1 MSKDRRTEEK
11 ERLWNEVLGK
21 KRAYESTDASEQ
33 ITLSI
38 DGNEQSQNL
47 NILKQPDQAMQELN
61 AILRKQQKDLEDM
74 HAALQKKDEP
84 LDISA
89 MSMDVLE
96 RDLKRDYGLSEVEQR
111 PVEKK
116 EFNSQ
121 KLFDDIYNVIISKVM
136 GQKDAIQQ
144 MVNAFRRPYLMG
156 EEAGKAKNVIL
167 VSGPVG
173 SGRHEAVTQ
182 MARSL
187 YERQVFVS
195 DEVYTIDMS
204 RYTSSGQEQ
213 IFLQDLYEAISGN
226 GSVICFENFE
236 NGFPAFLRM
245 ISSLV
250 TTGSCVLNKRY
261 VLNKG
266 VLVENQTGL
275 VKDSVDT
282 LNVGG
287 KYLVFMTT
295 GSVSKVQDAFGADFM
310 YHVLDTVTLKK
321 LDEDSIRS
329 IIQVQT
335 TNLVKKAE
343 ENLKIKLQVEDSVQA
358 WVAQHFNKDL
368 GAASISSNFYDFYV
382 SLGQAVLDHSLGN
395 MEEIPMTVKN
405 DIPVIT
411 VKEQDIQMSRSRN
424 SSEELEEV
432 NRELSEIIGLDEVK
446 SYITSL
452 QSLVAMQQKRRE
464 QGMKTATLSKHMIFT
479 GNPGTGKT
487 TIARLIS
494 RYMKAI
500 GALTQG
506 QLVEVSRSDLVAQYV
521 GQTAPLTMSVIKS
534 AIGGV
539 LFIDEAYAL
548 HRGKDDAFGLECI
561 DTLVKAMEDN
571 RDNLIVILAGYKK
584 EMSVFLESNSGLK
597 SRFPNIINF
606 KDYTGEELYQIACLQ
621 AKSKGYHIDEAVKDK
636 LTAYFNEVQ
645 SINAMEAGNGR
656 LARNMIEDAIL
667 RQSTRLVS
675 SPDSDMSELIEA
687 DFDFTIKIQP
697 PKTSDSPTLEDLLK
711 MTQK

>member
-38 DGNEQSQNL
+38 DSNEQNQNL
-47 NILKQPDQAMQELN
+47 NILKQPDRAMQELN

-96 RDLKRDYGLSEVEQR
+96 RDLKRDYGLSEVEQK
-111 PVEKK
+111 PTEKK

-121 KLFDDIYNVIISKVM
+121 KLFDDIYNVIISRVM
-136 GQKDAIQQ
+136 GQKDAIHQ

-187 YERQVFVS
+187 YERQVFIS

-282 LNVGG
+282 LSVGG

-295 GSVSKVQDAFGADFM
+295 GSVSKAQDAFGADFM

-321 LDEDSIRS
+321 LDDESIRS
-329 IIQVQT
+329 IIQVQAA
-335 TNLVKKAE
+335 NLIKKAE
-343 ENLKIKLQVEDSVQA
+343 ENLKIKLVVEDSVQE
-358 WVAQHFNKDL
+358 WVIQHFNKDL

-382 SLGQAVLDHSLGN
+382 SLGQAVLDYSLGN
-395 MEEIPMTVKN
+395 MEEIKMTVKN

-411 VKEQDIQMSRSRN
+411 IKEEDIQMSRSRN

-446 SYITSL
+446 AYITSL

-539 LFIDEAYAL
+539 LFIDEAYSL

-621 AKSKGYHIDEAVKDK
+621 AKGKGYHINEAVADK
-636 LTAYFNEVQ
+636 LTVYFNEVQ
-645 SINAMEAGNGR
+645 SINPMEAGNGR

-675 SPDSDMSELIEA
+675 NPDSDMSELVEA

-711 MTQK
+711 MSQK

>member
-1 MSKDRRTEEK
+1 MSRDRRTEEK

-96 RDLKRDYGLSEVEQR
+96 RDLKRDYGLSEVEQK

-121 KLFDDIYNVIISKVM
+121 KLFDDIYNVIVSKVM

-335 TNLVKKAE
+335 TNLG
-343 ENLKIKLQVEDSVQA
+343 S
-358 WVAQHFNKDL
+358 
-368 GAASISSNFYDFYV
+368 
-382 SLGQAVLDHSLGN
+382 
-395 MEEIPMTVKN
+395 
-405 DIPVIT
+405 
-411 VKEQDIQMSRSRN
+411 
-424 SSEELEEV
+424 
-432 NRELSEIIGLDEVK
+432 
-446 SYITSL
+446 
-452 QSLVAMQQKRRE
+452 
-464 QGMKTATLSKHMIFT
+464 TAL
-479 GNPGTGKT
+479 
-487 TIARLIS
+487 
-494 RYMKAI
+494 
-500 GALTQG
+500 
-506 QLVEVSRSDLVAQYV
+506 
-521 GQTAPLTMSVIKS
+521 
-534 AIGGV
+534 
-539 LFIDEAYAL
+539 
-548 HRGKDDAFGLECI
+548 
-561 DTLVKAMEDN
+561 
-571 RDNLIVILAGYKK
+571 
-584 EMSVFLESNSGLK
+584 
-597 SRFPNIINF
+597 
-606 KDYTGEELYQIACLQ
+606 
-621 AKSKGYHIDEAVKDK
+621 
-636 LTAYFNEVQ
+636 
-645 SINAMEAGNGR
+645 
-656 LARNMIEDAIL
+656 
-667 RQSTRLVS
+667 
-675 SPDSDMSELIEA
+675 
-687 DFDFTIKIQP
+687 
-697 PKTSDSPTLEDLLK
+697 
-711 MTQK
+711 